1 MKTLKEIIQEKLKI
15 SSKSKINQ
23 YEYHPKDKDE
33 LKKII
38 EKRIDKNKDAD
49 LNDIDVSDITD
60 MSNLFYNLDP
70 HNIDISEWNVSNV
83 KNMSHMFEWCKEFN
97 CNLSNWNVSNVKNMR
112 FMFQF
117 CKHFNS
123 NLSNW
128 DVSNVKDMTQM
139 FYECTA
145 LKNKPSW
152 YKK

>member
-1 MKTLKEIIQEKLKI
+1 MKNLKEIILGTKKSLSIDDYIQEKLKI
-15 SSKSKINQ
+15 NSNSKIV
-23 YEYHPKDKDE
+23 EYKHQPKDKDE

-49 LNDIDVSDITD
+49 LNDIDVSGITD

-70 HNIDISEWNVSNV
+70 HNIDISEWD
-83 KNMSHMFEWCKEFN
+83 
-97 CNLSNWNVSNVKNMR
+97 VSNVKNMR

-128 DVSNVKDMTQM
+128 DVSNVKDMTEM

>member
-83 KNMSHMFEWCKEFN
+83 KNM
-97 CNLSNWNVSNVKNMR
+97 R